1 MQTQLPRLILTLLIV
16 TTALVGCSR
25 EDSTQQ
31 AQDYLNRAEAYRD
44 QGQYRAAMI
53 EITNAM
59 NSAPNE
65 VRYPI
70 ALAEVYNALGA
81 GRRASELLE
90 EYIDEHPGA
99 VALPLAEAYLMQGKF
114 LSAQETLQN
123 FTPSSA
129 DESRELALYQAD
141 IQRIQGNLE
150 ASEQA
155 YQALLEEYP
164 EDMEIKLRLVEN
176 HIFRGQSE
184 AAQEILTRLRQQHP
198 EEPEP
203 LHLSAIVALQTNDLA
218 RAERLLTDALIYM
231 PDADIMLPD
240 RAAVL
245 QLLAETLTAQGR
257 TAEALVYQK
266 ALAEES
272 PESVAAQQ
280 RLQEAVVAA
289 EAGDYDKAET
299 ILKELLE
306 ENPDSQSAAL
316 MLGMVSLSQGD
327 FDSAEPLLSRSV
339 DVETANT
346 DVIRA
351 TVMAQAETGN
361 AEQALQTLQRSLKA
375 RPDNAV
381 LLSLYGVLAL
391 NTPELQQEG
400 YLSIQKAL
408 AQDPH
413 RGGLRLALA
422 RYHFQRGEV
431 EQGMA
436 QLRTAFNY
444 QPADWAVTNV
454 YMNQLL
460 ARGQLDEVAEAV
472 AKLKEAAPKAPE
484 TALFEAQY
492 RFRDGN
498 QQNAI
503 RQMETLLATEPDYA
517 RGHGVLA
524 QMYHENG
531 QSAKALASVERVVE
545 LEPQNDQALRAG
557 VEIISSGNLSRS
569 PQDWLASVASA
580 TPAAR
585 PNATALRAML
595 YRDAGNLEQA
605 SELMSGYR
613 GEETDYTRQVT
624 SLVYRDRARQL
635 AGAGEFDRAREL
647 LGGALEDFPT
657 SLTLNL
663 DLVRLDLAQGRL
675 EQARVLL
682 DDLQERHPGNAE
694 VAVMSARVTQAEEG
708 AAAAYRE
715 LRAAWNEQPD
725 SEMAGLLLALA
736 REQAPQA
743 VPEILQQW
751 ERAAPENRGRL
762 LFMAEEYQRQGD
774 EAAAITAYERLLA
787 NNPND
792 AIALNNLAW
801 MLKER
806 DLDRALTLAEK
817 AAELQPNSAP
827 ILDTYGWLLHL
838 NGDRS
843 AALRQLE
850 RAVEL
855 APNVP
860 DIQDNLNTVRNAK

>member
-1 MQTQLPRLILTLLIV
+1 MQTQLPRLILALLIA

-70 ALAEVYNALGA
+70 ELAEVYNTLGA

-90 EYIDEHPGA
+90 EYVDEHRQA

-114 LSAQETLQN
+114 LSAQEALQG
-123 FTPSSA
+123 FTPGT
-129 DESRELALYQAD
+129 EEQSRKLALYQAD

-155 YQALLEEYP
+155 YEALLEQYP
-164 EDMEIKLRLVEN
+164 GDLEIELRLAEN
-176 HIFRGQSE
+176 HIFRGESE
-184 AAQEILTRLRQQHP
+184 AAQEILDRLRQQHP

-203 LHLSAIVALQTNDLA
+203 LHMSAIVALQSNDLA
-218 RAERLLTDALIYM
+218 RAERLLTDALIHM

-240 RAAVL
+240 RASVL
-245 QLLAETLTAQGR
+245 QLLAETLSAQGR

-280 RLQEAVVAA
+280 RLQEAVTAA

-306 ENPDSQSAAL
+306 DNPDSQSAAL
-316 MLGMVSLSQGD
+316 MLGMVNLNKGD
-327 FDSAEPLLSRSV
+327 IDAAAPLLSRSV
-339 DVETANT
+339 DVETATT

-351 TVMAQAETGN
+351 TVLAQAESGN
-361 AEQALQTLQRSLKA
+361 AEQAIQTLQRSLKV
-375 RPDNAV
+375 RPDDPV
-381 LLSLYGVLAL
+381 LLSLYGVVAL
-391 NTPELQQEG
+391 NNPELEQEG

-422 RYHFQRGEV
+422 RYHFQQGEP

-444 QPADWAVTNV
+444 QPADWGVTNV

-460 ARGQLDEVAEAV
+460 ARGELDEVAEAV
-472 AKLKEAAPKAPE
+472 AQLKEAAPKAPE
-484 TALFEAQY
+484 TKLFEAQY
-492 RFRDGN
+492 RFRNGN
-498 QQNAI
+498 QQAAI
-503 RQMETLLATEPDYA
+503 RQMENLLNAEPDYA

-531 QSAKALASVERVVE
+531 QSAKALASVEQVVE
-545 LEPQNDQALRAG
+545 LEPLNDQALRAG
-557 VEIISSGNLSRS
+557 VEIISSGNLSQS
-569 PQDWLASVASA
+569 PQDWLAQVAA
-580 TPAAR
+580 DVPAAR

-595 YRDAGNLEQA
+595 YRDAGNLKQA
-605 SELMSGYR
+605 AELMSDYQ

-635 AGAGEFDRAREL
+635 AGAGEFDTAREL
-647 LGGALEDFPT
+647 LSAALEDFPT
-657 SLTLNL
+657 SLTLSL
-663 DLVRLDLAQGRL
+663 DLVKLDLAQEQL
-675 EQARVLL
+675 EQARVLVE
-682 DDLQERHPGNAE
+682 DLEQRHPGNPE
-694 VAVMSARVTQAEEG
+694 VAVMSARVTQATAG

-715 LRAAWNEQPD
+715 LRAAWNEQPH

-736 REQAPQA
+736 REQAPEA

-762 LFMAEEYQRQGD
+762 LFMAEEYQREGD

-801 MLKER
+801 MLKNR
-806 DLDRALTLAEK
+806 DLDRALTLAQK
-817 AAELQPNSAP
+817 AAELQPNSAA

-838 NGDRS
+838 SGDRA

-850 RAVEL
+850 RAAEL
-855 APNVP
+855 APSVP
-860 DIQDNLNTVRNAK
+860 DIQNNLETVRNSR

>member
-1 MQTQLPRLILTLLIV
+1 MQTQLPRFIVALLIA
-16 TTALVGCSR
+16 TTFMVGCSR
-25 EDSTQQ
+25 EDRTEQ

-59 NSAPNE
+59 NSAPDE
-65 VRYPI
+65 ARYPI
-70 ALAEVYNALGA
+70 ALAEIYNTLGA
-81 GRRASELLE
+81 GRRASSLLE
-90 EYIDEHPGA
+90 EYVEEHPQA

-114 LSAQETLQN
+114 LSAQETLQG
-123 FTPSSA
+123 FVPRSEE
-129 DESRELALYQAD
+129 ESRKLALYKAD
-141 IQRIQGNLE
+141 IQRIQGNLDT
-150 ASEQA
+150 SEQA
-155 YQALLEEYP
+155 YQTLLEKYP
-164 EDMEIKLRLVEN
+164 GDLEIELRLAEN

-184 AAQEILTRLRQQHP
+184 EAQQLLERLREQYP

-203 LHLSAIVALQTNDLA
+203 LHLSAIVALQSNDLA
-218 RAERLLTDALIYM
+218 RAERLLTDALIHM

-240 RAAVL
+240 RASVL

-280 RLQEAVVAA
+280 RLQEAVAAA

-299 ILKELLE
+299 ILQELLE

-316 MLGMVSLSQGD
+316 MLGMVNLSRGD
-327 FDSAEPLLSRSV
+327 FESAEPLLSRSV

-346 DVIRA
+346 EVIRA
-351 TVMAQAETGN
+351 AALAQAETGN
-361 AEQALQTLQRSLKA
+361 AERAIQTLERSLKA
-375 RPDNAV
+375 RPDDAV

-391 NTPELQQEG
+391 NDPELEQKG

-422 RYHFQRGEV
+422 RHHFQRGEA
-431 EQGMA
+431 EQALA

-444 QPADWAVTNV
+444 QPANWSVTNV

-460 ARGQLDEVAEAV
+460 ARGELKKVAEAV
-472 AKLKEAAPKAPE
+472 ATLKEAAPKAPE
-484 TALFEAQY
+484 TSLFEAQY

-498 QQNAI
+498 QQAAI
-503 RQMETLLATEPDYA
+503 RQMENLLNVEADYA

-524 QMYHENG
+524 QMYHETG
-531 QSAKALASVERVVE
+531 QSEKALSSVERVVE
-545 LEPQNDQALRAG
+545 LEPQNAQALRAG
-557 VEIISSGNLSRS
+557 VEIIGSGNVSRS
-569 PQDWLASVASA
+569 PQDWLSDVARE
-580 TPAAR
+580 TPAAQ
-585 PNATALRAML
+585 PNATALSAML
-595 YRDAGNLEQA
+595 YREAGNLEQA
-605 SELMSGYR
+605 AKLMQEYG

-635 AGAGEFDRAREL
+635 AGSGEFDRAREL
-647 LGGALEDFPT
+647 LSEALDDFPT
-657 SLTLNL
+657 SQTLSL
-663 DLVRLDLAQGRL
+663 DLIKLDLAQGRL
-675 EQARVLL
+675 DQAQVLL
-682 DDLQERHPGNAE
+682 DDLEQRHPESPE
-694 VAVMSARVTQAEEG
+694 VALMSARLTQAKEG
-708 AAAAYRE
+708 PAAAYRE
-715 LRAAWNEQPD
+715 LRAAWDEQPH
-725 SEMAGLLLALA
+725 SEMAGMLLSLA
-736 REQAPQA
+736 REQAPDA

-806 DLDRALTLAEK
+806 DLDRALTLAQK
-817 AAELQPNSAP
+817 AAELEPDSAP

-838 NGDRS
+838 NGDRA

-850 RAVEL
+850 RAAAL
-855 APNVP
+855 APGVV
-860 DIQDNLNTVRNAK
+860 DIQKNLETVRNAN